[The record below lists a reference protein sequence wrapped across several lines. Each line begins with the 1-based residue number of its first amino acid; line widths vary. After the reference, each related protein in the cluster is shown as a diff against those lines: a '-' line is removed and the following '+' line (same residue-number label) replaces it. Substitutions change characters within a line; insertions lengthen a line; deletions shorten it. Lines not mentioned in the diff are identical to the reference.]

1 MINIEES
8 VSKMSNEEIR
18 DNIISLNKK
27 QLKFIKESSY
37 LNAFNAINTL
47 RNKLKDRSKNENKGL
62 ISEINLLNYYINKII
77 NLLNNSIYKSDENK
91 DLQLEEILDIREEIY
106 ELSSIIDGYS
116 IELSYV
122 GELVD
127 QYGIKIL
134 SKKDYEH
141 TPYNIK
147 RVEELIAI
155 INDTLDRFK
164 DNYYKYIYV
173 ISQIILTMPMRLVKE
188 NYFNILKNTLM
199 RNLRLY
205 NKVQVESQ
213 INEYKKQ
220 FDSSIR
226 DGYGTKFDYYFR
238 GIQKLRNLELSDKNI
253 DELDSIVKEIFNL
266 TNEINEIF
274 DFILRLGLVSNMV
287 IVINLA
293 DNISVYD
300 EINEIHEEW
309 MKTITNENDVNNLK
323 NTVEEKI
330 KEIEKDI
337 FADLDEFNALNSEA
351 LKREDF
357 DYKELDEDLL
367 HTKKVLT
374 YYNDTNLSNHKV
386 LFEEDN
392 MQITQEYLDQIID
405 SLIQYIN
412 RSLTKM
418 GNVERKV
425 RMRKL
430 LSKIELPFNG
440 IDEFNNYI
448 RYSLDNKVLS
458 KEEINFT
465 IDYINYFLEDF
476 IKEQSADRS

>member
-1 MINIEES
+1 MINIEEN
-8 VSKMSNEEIR
+8 VSKMSNEEIK

-27 QLKFIKESSY
+27 QLKLIKESSY
-37 LNAFNAINTL
+37 LNAFNSINKL
-47 RNKLKDRSKNENKGL
+47 RNKLKDRSQNENKGL
-62 ISEINLLNYYINKII
+62 ISEINLLDYYINKII
-77 NLLNNSIYKSDENK
+77 NLLNNSIYGSDKNK
-91 DLQLEEILDIREEIY
+91 DLQLEEITAIRQEIY

-122 GELVD
+122 SELVD

-134 SKKDYEH
+134 SKKDYEN
-141 TPYNIK
+141 TSYNIK
-147 RVEELIAI
+147 RVEEIITI
-155 INDTLDRFK
+155 INDALDRVK
-164 DNYYKYIYV
+164 DDYYKYIYV
-173 ISQIILTMPMRLVKE
+173 ISQIILTIPMRLVKE
-188 NYFNILKNTLM
+188 NYFTILKNTLM

-205 NKVQVESQ
+205 NRIQVESQ

-238 GIQKLRNLELSDKNI
+238 EIQKLRNLDLSDKNI
-253 DELDSIVKEIFNL
+253 DELDIIVKEIFNL

-274 DFILRLGLVSNMV
+274 NFILRLGLVSNMV
-287 IVINLA
+287 IVINLS
-293 DNISVYD
+293 DNILVYD
-300 EINEIHEEW
+300 EINEIYERW
-309 MKTITNENDVNNLK
+309 METITNENKKDVDNLK
-323 NTVEEKI
+323 NIIEEKI

-337 FADLDEFNALNSEA
+337 FADLDEFNVLNSEA

-357 DYKELDEDLL
+357 DYAKLDEDLL
-367 HTKKVLT
+367 YTKKILT
-374 YYNDTNLSNHKV
+374 YYNDTSLLNNKV
-386 LFEEDN
+386 LIEEDN
-392 MQITQEYLDQIID
+392 IQITQEYLEQIVD

-412 RSLTKM
+412 RSLIKM
-418 GNVERKV
+418 GNMERKV

-476 IKEQSADRS
+476 LNGQ